1 MTTAL
6 DTLLRPLA
14 SKLIAQYGKACTLR
28 VSYNGAYD
36 ALNGAAP
43 INYMDHAVVGV
54 LSVPERI
61 LYDPGVVSDGDVQ
74 LILADYVLSSAPK
87 PGDLVTL
94 DNFDWT
100 VVSVQSTF
108 SGDFAAIHTLL
119 LRK

>member
-36 ALNGAAP
+36 ALNGAAS

-54 LSVPERI
+54 LSAPERI

-74 LILADYVLSSAPK
+74 IILADQPLDVPPK
-87 PGDLVTL
+87 AGDLVSI
-94 DNFDWT
+94 DDVDWT
-100 VVSVQSTF
+100 VMSVSTSY
-108 SGDFAAIHTLL
+108 SGDLAAIHTLL
-119 LRK
+119 LQK